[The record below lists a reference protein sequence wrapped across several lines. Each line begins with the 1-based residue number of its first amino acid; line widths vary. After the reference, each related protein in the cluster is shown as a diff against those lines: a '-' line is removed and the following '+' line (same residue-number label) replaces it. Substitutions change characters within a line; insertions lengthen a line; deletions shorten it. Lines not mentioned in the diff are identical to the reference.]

1 MERDFAGKNGFIWW
15 TGVIVDRKDP
25 ANVGRCKVRIFGW
38 HDENENKVPVSDLP
52 WAQILLPVNNSKSI
66 SLPKEGDWVSGYF
79 LDGHNAQM
87 PIIMGVFP
95 GILTNEPR
103 EVTNDS
109 EQLKIL
115 EAQLVVEK
123 QKLQVLLNQKTTENA
138 GGAAFV
144 SPNGLRN
151 NLSKQIV
158 TQQKVI
164 SDLES
169 QISKIKS
176 NLNKKPGQP
185 WQDERKQ
192 EDVNGDPVPPS
203 DVVFYKQNE
212 PTISRL
218 GRGVLEGTTINKNN
232 NDLAH
237 VCDFVSEMQKNINL
251 KKYTKALANEI
262 REMIRKVMKA
272 LGFSDATGQYS
283 WILNTLKA
291 FARELRRIQKEIIQ
305 PIIDFEKYVLAY
317 ITKIRAMITW
327 LLNLPERFLKML
339 NDCYLKLLKLIKQ
352 VLFDTVSGFKEG
364 LGIEVGDTILAAV
377 DAADAFYDTVE
388 SAQIAFTGA
397 QVVIDVATTGLLV
410 PVNQSEV
417 EAANTYI
424 NSYTTSSNNAIVST
438 LTNLQ
443 AP

>member
-87 PIIMGVFP
+87 PVIMGVFP
-95 GILTNEPR
+95 GILTNKPR
-103 EVTNDS
+103 ESTNDS

-115 EAQLVVEK
+115 EAQLVIEK
-123 QKLQVLLNQKTTENA
+123 QKLVELQKNYQTTTRA
-138 GGAAFV
+138 QLV
-144 SPNGLRN
+144 V
-151 NLSKQIV
+151 K
-158 TQQKVI
+158 QQKVI

-169 QISKIKS
+169 QISKLKT
-176 NLNKKPGQP
+176 NLNKKPGIP

-192 EDVNGDPVPPS
+192 EDVNNDPKPPT
-203 DVVFYKQNE
+203 DVVFYKQEE

-218 GRGVLEGTTINKNN
+218 GRGIVEGTMVNKNN
-232 NDLAH
+232 KDLAH
-237 VCDFVSEMQKNINL
+237 VCDFISEMQKNINL
-251 KKYTKALANEI
+251 KKYTKALANQI
-262 REMIRKVMKA
+262 REAIRWVMKA

-291 FARELRRIQKEIIQ
+291 YARELRRIQKEIIQ

-317 ITKIRAMITW
+317 ITKVRAMITW
-327 LLNLPERFLKML
+327 LLSLPERFLTMLKDCLDKM
-339 NDCYLKLLKLIKQ
+339 LKLIAQ
-352 VLFDTVSGFKEG
+352 VMFDTIAGFKEG
-364 LGIEVGDTILAAV
+364 IGQPEVSEVLSAAK
-377 DAADAFYDTVE
+377 DAVNETYNTLNQAGVA
-388 SAQIAFTGA
+388 IGGA
-397 QVVIDVATTGLLV
+397 QVVLNVATTGLLV
-410 PVNQSEV
+410 PVSESEV

-424 NSYTTSSNNAIVST
+424 NSYTSSGNNIVSSVT
-438 LTNLQ
+438 AGLQ